1 METRGQLKSI
11 TVAYPSRAAVI
22 TFEVTAKDG
31 KTHIHP
37 EDIEKYKGKDLAV
50 NFKEYREK
58 RSLSANA
65 YYWVLLSKTA
75 ASMKISSSR
84 LHNLLLRDYGK
95 PFVIGGKVAT
105 ITIPDTETAEKE
117 ALESD
122 TFHIK
127 PTDHVKENSRGTAYR
142 DYIVLEGS
150 HTMNSKEFSQ
160 LLDHLI
166 DEAKEQGIE
175 TATPDEIAR
184 MKMELEQH
192 DKANRPA

>member
-1 METRGQLKSI
+1 METRGHLKEIS
-11 TVAYPSRAAVI
+11 VSYPSREAVI
-22 TFEVTAKDG
+22 TFAVTALDG
-31 KTHIHP
+31 KTIINP
-37 EDIEKYKGKDLAV
+37 QDLERYRTKDLRV
-50 NFKEYREK
+50 TIKEYREK
-58 RSLSANA
+58 RSISANA

-75 ASMKISSSR
+75 AKMGISSSR

-95 PFVIGGKVAT
+95 PYIIGGKVAI
-105 ITIPDTETAEKE
+105 ITIPDTDKAEQE

-127 PTDHVKENSRGTAYR
+127 PTDHVAENSKGTAYR
-142 DYIVLEGS
+142 SYIVLEGS

-166 DEAKEQGIE
+166 QEAKDQGVE

-192 DKANRPA
+192 DKAN